1 MKGMRGGKNIWL
13 RPDRVSQLSLPTSGQ
28 MLIPCPLVTSQEW
41 TLNCAKLFEGSE
53 AGSEMSLLAQVREN
67 SKSQFENGLSFLD
80 WLVIFWPLK
89 NQIKLKCTINNKTI
103 LYYSPSFSET
113 HP

>member
-1 MKGMRGGKNIWL
+1 MRGGKNIWL

-53 AGSEMSLLAQVREN
+53 AGSEMSLLAQVRRE
-67 SKSQFENGLSFLD
+67 Q
-80 WLVIFWPLK
+80 
-89 NQIKLKCTINNKTI
+89 
-103 LYYSPSFSET
+103 
-113 HP
+113 